1 MKKEMMSKA
10 STEHKPQMP
19 AEGVLLRKDYGDSK
33 VYQIVCECGD
43 CDHDH
48 NVWVEAEDFGITITI
63 YTQQKTK
70 WWEQNRWQTIWRLL
84 TKGYV
89 ERESTLI
96 MSEQQALNYAETLK
110 SAVKD
115 VKEFRSKN
123 NPLTRAASKIANEGD
138 CV

>member
-1 MKKEMMSKA
+1 MKEETMSKP
-10 STEHKPQMP
+10 STKINSQTP
-19 AEGVLLRKDYGDSK
+19 AEGVLLRRDYGDAK
-33 VYQIVCECGD
+33 NYQIVCECGD

-48 NVWVEAEDFGITITI
+48 NVWVEAEDHGITVTI

-96 MSEQQALNYAETLK
+96 MSEQQALNYANVLI
-110 SAVKD
+110 SATKD
-115 VKEFRSKN
+115 VKKFIQDRKENSAAVK
-123 NPLTRAASKIANEGD
+123 AASEQD

>member
-1 MKKEMMSKA
+1 MSKP
-10 STEHKPQMP
+10 STKFNSQTP
-19 AEGVLLRKDYGDSK
+19 AEGILLRKDYGDAK
-33 VYQIVCECGD
+33 IYQIVCECGD

-48 NVWVEAEDFGITITI
+48 NIWVEAEDHGITVTI

-96 MSEQQALNYAETLK
+96 MGEQQALNYANVLI
-110 SAVKD
+110 SATKD
-115 VKEFRSKN
+115 VKKFVQDRKENS
-123 NPLTRAASKIANEGD
+123 AAVKEANEQD

>member
-1 MKKEMMSKA
+1 MSKP
-10 STEHKPQMP
+10 STKINSQTP
-19 AEGVLLRKDYGDSK
+19 AEGILLRKDYGDAK
-33 VYQIVCECGD
+33 IYQIVCECGD

-48 NVWVEAEDFGITITI
+48 NIWVEAEDHGITVTI

-96 MSEQQALNYAETLK
+96 MSEQQALNYANILI
-110 SAVKD
+110 SATKD
-115 VKEFRSKN
+115 VKKFIQDRKENS
-123 NPLTRAASKIANEGD
+123 AAVKEANEQD

>member
-1 MKKEMMSKA
+1 MSKP
-10 STEHKPQMP
+10 STKINSQTP
-19 AEGVLLRKDYGDSK
+19 AEGVLLRKDYGDAK
-33 VYQIVCECGD
+33 IYQIVCECGD

-48 NVWVEAEDFGITITI
+48 NIWVEAEDHGITVTI

-96 MSEQQALNYAETLK
+96 MSEQQALNYANVLI
-110 SAVKD
+110 SATKD
-115 VKEFRSKN
+115 VKKFIQDRKENSAAVK
-123 NPLTRAASKIANEGD
+123 AASQQD